1 MVLLVD
7 MILARKSK
15 GTSMK
20 KKIILVILFLI
31 VSLIGTGLVYGFNT
45 ISQINEM
52 VAEPKMNEAELKVNN
67 DLDIDTVNIAVF
79 GVDGRSDIDGDR
91 TDTIMIVSMD
101 FRNGNIK
108 VTSVMRDLLVQIPET
123 KDTYESLDKINAAY
137 AYGGPELAVKTLN
150 ENFDLNIKD
159 YVIVNFDAMVD
170 TVDALGGVEVN
181 VQNEDVLEWTNK
193 YIDDVN
199 DKVGKA
205 DPYLQTTG
213 VQTISG
219 VQALAYARNRFSDD
233 DFHRTER
240 QREVVGQIADKAF
253 NIDMATGLSLLSKV
267 YPYIKTTLS
276 ISEITTYA
284 KAFLESPDKQ
294 FLEFRLPTD
303 THVTTA
309 MINSVSYVVPTS
321 LADNVIA
328 LHAFI
333 YGPVQTAVT
342 TDTATTSG
350 SSTTTT
356 NSSTTDTTAAST
368 GNRTNVSAPTTSSN
382 TSTSSGTSTGS
393 STYKAYVPSD
403 RVQEISDAIAYYA
416 GTSSSSSYSE
426 SSPSNSSS
434 DYSDSSDSG
443 STYSNTESSGSESSE
458 GSNSSKS
465 DSSSSDNN
473 PSESDT
479 SSDST
484 DSGTNAGSD
493 SDSSDSDSTAEDS
506 PGDNT
511 STESDN

>member
-1 MVLLVD
+1 
-7 MILARKSK
+7 
-15 GTSMK
+15 MK
-20 KKIILVILFLI
+20 KKIVLVILFLI

-45 ISQINEM
+45 ISQINQM
-52 VAEPKMNEAELKVNN
+52 VAEPKMNGADLNVNN
-67 DLDIDTVNIAVF
+67 DLDIDTINIAVF
-79 GVDGRSDIDGDR
+79 GVDGRSDIEGDR

-205 DPYLQTTG
+205 DPYLETTG
-213 VQTISG
+213 VQTITG

-284 KAFLESPDKQ
+284 KAFLDSPDKQ

-303 THVTTA
+303 AHATTA
-309 MINSVSYVVPTS
+309 MISSVSYVVPTS
-321 LADNVIA
+321 LVDNVIA

-333 YGPVQTAVT
+333 YGPVQTAT
-342 TDTATTSG
+342 TGSSAASS
-350 SSTTTT
+350 SSTTATD
-356 NSSTTDTTAAST
+356 STSTDNPGAST
-368 GNRTNVSAPTTSSN
+368 GNRTNVSSPTTSSGTN
-382 TSTSSGTSTGS
+382 SNSSVTSGSSSGTSNYT
-393 STYKAYVPSD
+393 AYVPSA
-403 RVQEISDAIAYYA
+403 RVKEISNAIADFA
-416 GTSSSSSYSE
+416 GTGSSSYTDSSSSD
-426 SSPSNSSS
+426 SSS
-434 DYSDSSDSG
+434 DYSNSSNSGSSYSNPESSGSDSYDNSSSSGSDSSSSGGSSSGTDSGTGSTDSGSDSSSGSDSG
-443 STYSNTESSGSESSE
+443 STDSGSSG
-458 GSNSSKS
+458 
-465 DSSSSDNN
+465 DSSAG
-473 PSESDT
+473 
-479 SSDST
+479 DST
-484 DSGTNAGSD
+484 
-493 SDSSDSDSTAEDS
+493 
-506 PGDNT
+506 P
-511 STESDN
+511 TETVN

>member
-1 MVLLVD
+1 
-7 MILARKSK
+7 
-15 GTSMK
+15 MK

-45 ISQINEM
+45 ISQINQM
-52 VAEPKMNEAELKVNN
+52 VAEPKMDEADLKVNN
-67 DLDIDTVNIAVF
+67 DLDIDTINIAVF
-79 GVDGRSDIDGDR
+79 GVDGRSDIEGDR

-205 DPYLQTTG
+205 DPYLETTG
-213 VQTISG
+213 VQTITG

-233 DFHRTER
+233 DFYRTER

-253 NIDMATGLSLLSKV
+253 NIDMATGISLLSKV

-276 ISEITTYA
+276 ISELTTYA

-309 MINSVSYVVPTS
+309 MINSVSYVVPNS

-333 YGPVQTAVT
+333 YGPVQTT
-342 TDTATTSG
+342 T
-350 SSTTTT
+350 
-356 NSSTTDTTAAST
+356 TTDTTTANGSSSTATDSSSTDSTSAST
-368 GNRTNVSAPTTSSN
+368 GNRTNVSSPTTSSN
-382 TSTSSGTSTGS
+382 TSVSSGTSAGS
-393 STYKAYVPSD
+393 STYTAYVPSA
-403 RVQEISDAIAYYA
+403 RVKEISDAIADYA
-416 GTSSSSSYSE
+416 GTGSSYTE
-426 SSPSNSSS
+426 SSPSDSSS
-434 DYSDSSDSG
+434 DYSDSSNSG
-443 STYSNTESSGSESSE
+443 SSYSNTEPSGSGTSGSSGSS
-458 GSNSSKS
+458 GS
-465 DSSSSDNN
+465 DSSTSGGSS
-473 PSESDT
+473 SGSD
-479 SSDST
+479 SGSGST
-484 DSGTNAGSD
+484 DSGTGSD
-493 SDSSDSDSTAEDS
+493 SSSGSDSGSSDSGSTDSGSTEDS
-506 PGDNT
+506 AGDGT
-511 STESDN
+511 ATETVN

>member
-1 MVLLVD
+1 
-7 MILARKSK
+7 
-15 GTSMK
+15 MK
-20 KKIILVILFLI
+20 KKIVLVILFLI

-45 ISQINEM
+45 ISQINQM
-52 VAEPKMNEAELKVNN
+52 VAEPKMNEADLNVNN
-67 DLDIDTVNIAVF
+67 DLDIDTINIAVF
-79 GVDGRSDIDGDR
+79 GVDGRSDIEGDR

-205 DPYLQTTG
+205 DPYLETTG
-213 VQTISG
+213 VQTITG

-284 KAFLESPDKQ
+284 KAFLDSPDKQ

-303 THVTTA
+303 AHATTA
-309 MINSVSYVVPTS
+309 MISSVSYVVPTS
-321 LADNVIA
+321 LVDNVIA

-333 YGPVQTAVT
+333 YGPVQTA
-342 TDTATTSG
+342 TTSSSAASS
-350 SSTTTT
+350 SSTTATD
-356 NSSTTDTTAAST
+356 STSTDNPGAST
-368 GNRTNVSAPTTSSN
+368 GNRTNVSSPTTSSGTN
-382 TSTSSGTSTGS
+382 SNSSVTSGSSSGTSNYT
-393 STYKAYVPSD
+393 AYVPSA
-403 RVQEISDAIAYYA
+403 RVKEISNAIADFA
-416 GTSSSSSYSE
+416 GTGSSSFTDSSSSD
-426 SSPSNSSS
+426 SSS
-434 DYSDSSDSG
+434 DYSNSSNSGSSYSNPESSGSDSYDNSSSSGSDSSSSGGSSSGTDSGTGSTDSGSDSSSGSDSG
-443 STYSNTESSGSESSE
+443 STDSGSSG
-458 GSNSSKS
+458 
-465 DSSSSDNN
+465 DSSAG
-473 PSESDT
+473 
-479 SSDST
+479 DST
-484 DSGTNAGSD
+484 
-493 SDSSDSDSTAEDS
+493 
-506 PGDNT
+506 P
-511 STESDN
+511 TETVN

>member
-1 MVLLVD
+1 
-7 MILARKSK
+7 
-15 GTSMK
+15 MK

-52 VAEPKMNEAELKVNN
+52 VAEPKMNEADLKVNN

-137 AYGGPELAVKTLN
+137 SYGGPELAVKTLN

-199 DKVGKA
+199 DKVGKG
-205 DPYLQTTG
+205 DPYLETTG
-213 VQTISG
+213 IQTITG

-303 THVTTA
+303 AYGTTA
-309 MINSVSYVVPTS
+309 MINSISYVVPTS
-321 LADNVIA
+321 LADNVVA

-333 YGPVQTAVT
+333 YGPVQTTAA
-342 TDTATTSG
+342 TDAATTSG

-356 NSSTTDTTAAST
+356 DSSSTDSTSTST
-368 GNRTNVSAPTTSSN
+368 GNRTNVSSPTTSSN
-382 TSTSSGTSTGS
+382 TSTSSGTSPSS

-416 GTSSSSSYSE
+416 GTGSSSSYSE
-426 SSPSNSSS
+426 SSPSNSSN
-434 DYSDSSDSG
+434 YSDSSNSG
-443 STYSNTESSGSESSE
+443 SSYSNTESSGSGSS
-458 GSNSSKS
+458 GSSNLSES
-465 DSSSSDNN
+465 DSSSSDEN
-473 PSESDT
+473 SSGSDSSSDS

-484 DSGTNAGSD
+484 DSGSGSGND
-493 SDSSDSDSTAEDS
+493 SSSSDSDSTSENSPDDS
-506 PGDNT
+506 TATETDN
-511 STESDN
+511 

>member
-1 MVLLVD
+1 
-7 MILARKSK
+7 
-15 GTSMK
+15 MK
-20 KKIILVILFLI
+20 KKVILVILFLI

-52 VAEPKMNEAELKVNN
+52 VAEPKMDEADLKVNN
-67 DLDIDTVNIAVF
+67 DLDIDTINIAVF
-79 GVDGRSDIDGDR
+79 GVDGRSDIEGDR

-205 DPYLQTTG
+205 DPYLETTG
-213 VQTISG
+213 VQTITG

-233 DFHRTER
+233 DFYRTER

-253 NIDMATGLSLLSKV
+253 NIDMATGISLLSKV

-276 ISEITTYA
+276 ISELTTYA

-333 YGPVQTAVT
+333 YGPVQTT
-342 TDTATTSG
+342 T
-350 SSTTTT
+350 
-356 NSSTTDTTAAST
+356 TTDTTTASGSSSTATDSSSTDSTSAST
-368 GNRTNVSAPTTSSN
+368 GNRTNVSSPTTSSN
-382 TSTSSGTSTGS
+382 TSISSGTSSGS
-393 STYKAYVPSD
+393 STYTAYVPSA
-403 RVQEISDAIAYYA
+403 RVKEISDAIAYFA
-416 GTSSSSSYSE
+416 GTGSSSSYTE
-426 SSPSNSSS
+426 SSPSDSSS
-434 DYSDSSDSG
+434 DYSEPSNPG
-443 STYSNTESSGSESSE
+443 STYSTTESSGSGSS
-458 GSNSSKS
+458 GSSGTSGS
-465 DSSSSDNN
+465 DSSSSGG
-473 PSESDT
+473 T
-479 SSDST
+479 SSGSDSSSGST
-484 DSGTNAGSD
+484 DSGTGSD
-493 SDSSDSDSTAEDS
+493 SSSGSDSGATDSGSSGDSSS
-506 PGDNT
+506 GDGT
-511 STESDN
+511 SSETVN

>member
-1 MVLLVD
+1 
-7 MILARKSK
+7 
-15 GTSMK
+15 MK
-20 KKIILVILFLI
+20 KKVILVILFLI

-52 VAEPKMNEAELKVNN
+52 VAEPKMDETELAVNN

-79 GVDGRSDIDGDR
+79 GVDGRSDVDGDR

-108 VTSVMRDLLVQIPET
+108 VTSIMRDLLVQIPET

-137 AYGGPELAVKTLN
+137 AYGGPELAIKTIN

-205 DPYLQTTG
+205 DPYLETTG
-213 VQTISG
+213 VQTITG
-219 VQALAYARNRFSDD
+219 VQALAYARNRYSDD

-240 QREVVGQIADKAF
+240 QREVVKQIASKAF
-253 NIDMATGLSLLSKV
+253 NIDMTTGLSLLSKV

-284 KAFLESPDKQ
+284 KAFLDSPDKQ

-303 THVTTA
+303 AYATTA
-309 MINSVSYVVPTS
+309 MINSVSYVVPVS
-321 LADNVIA
+321 LVDNVVA

-333 YGPVQTAVT
+333 YGPVQ
-342 TDTATTSG
+342 
-350 SSTTTT
+350 STTTT
-356 NSSTTDTTAAST
+356 NTVATSGSSSTTTENTSTESNTAST
-368 GNRTNVSAPTTSSN
+368 GNRTNVTPPTTSSN
-382 TSTSSGTSTGS
+382 TSVSSGTSSGS
-393 STYKAYVPSD
+393 SSYTAYVPSA
-403 RVQEISDAIAYYA
+403 RVKEISDAIAYFA
-416 GTSSSSSYSE
+416 GTGSSSSYTD
-426 SSPSNSSS
+426 SSSSDSSS
-434 DYSDSSDSG
+434 DYSNSSS
-443 STYSNTESSGSESSE
+443 SSSSYSNTESSGSSESSG
-458 GSNSSKS
+458 GSSSSSSGGSSSGS
-465 DSSSSDNN
+465 DSSSGATDSGTGTDSGSDSN
-473 PSESDT
+473 SD
-479 SSDST
+479 SGSGST
-484 DSGTNAGSD
+484 DSGTTDN
-493 SDSSDSDSTAEDS
+493 SSS
-506 PGDNT
+506 GDDT
-511 STESDN
+511 SSESSN

>member
-1 MVLLVD
+1 
-7 MILARKSK
+7 
-15 GTSMK
+15 MK

-52 VAEPKMNEAELKVNN
+52 VAEPKMNEADLKVNN

-137 AYGGPELAVKTLN
+137 SYGGPELAVKTLN

-199 DKVGKA
+199 DKVGKG
-205 DPYLQTTG
+205 DPYLETTG
-213 VQTISG
+213 VQTITG

-303 THVTTA
+303 AYGTTA
-309 MINSVSYVVPTS
+309 MINSISYVVPTS
-321 LADNVIA
+321 LADNVVA

-333 YGPVQTAVT
+333 YGPVQTTTT
-342 TDTATTSG
+342 TDTTTASG

-356 NSSTTDTTAAST
+356 DSGTTDSASTST
-368 GNRTNVSAPTTSSN
+368 GNRTNVTSPTTSSN

-403 RVQEISDAIAYYA
+403 RVQEISDAISYYA
-416 GTSSSSSYSE
+416 GTGSSSSYSE
-426 SSPSNSSS
+426 SSSNNSSS
-434 DYSDSSDSG
+434 DYSDSNNSG
-443 STYSNTESSGSESSE
+443 SSYSNTESSGSGSSGSSSSSE
-458 GSNSSKS
+458 SNSSSSDENSSGSDSSSGSTDSDSGSDS
-465 DSSSSDNN
+465 DSSSSD
-473 PSESDT
+473 
-479 SSDST
+479 SDST
-484 DSGTNAGSD
+484 SE
-493 SDSSDSDSTAEDS
+493 DSSGDSTS
-506 PGDNT
+506 PETDN
-511 STESDN
+511 

>member
-1 MVLLVD
+1 
-7 MILARKSK
+7 
-15 GTSMK
+15 MK

-45 ISQINEM
+45 ISQINQM
-52 VAEPKMNEAELKVNN
+52 VAEPKMDEADLKVNN
-67 DLDIDTVNIAVF
+67 DLDIDTINIAVF
-79 GVDGRSDIDGDR
+79 GVDGRSDIEGDR

-205 DPYLQTTG
+205 DPYLETTG
-213 VQTISG
+213 VQTITG

-233 DFHRTER
+233 DFYRTER

-253 NIDMATGLSLLSKV
+253 NIDMATGISLLSKV

-276 ISEITTYA
+276 ISELTTYA

-309 MINSVSYVVPTS
+309 MINSVSYVVPNS

-333 YGPVQTAVT
+333 YGPVQTT
-342 TDTATTSG
+342 T
-350 SSTTTT
+350 
-356 NSSTTDTTAAST
+356 TTDTTTANGSSSTATDSSSTDSTSAST
-368 GNRTNVSAPTTSSN
+368 GNRTNVSSPTTSSN
-382 TSTSSGTSTGS
+382 TSISSGTSSGS
-393 STYKAYVPSD
+393 STYTAYVPSA
-403 RVQEISDAIAYYA
+403 RVKEISDAIAYYA
-416 GTSSSSSYSE
+416 GTGSSSSYTE
-426 SSPSNSSS
+426 SSPSDSSS
-434 DYSDSSDSG
+434 GDYSEPSNPS
-443 STYSNTESSGSESSE
+443 STYSTTESSGSGSS
-458 GSNSSKS
+458 GSSGTSGS
-465 DSSSSDNN
+465 DSSSSGG
-473 PSESDT
+473 T
-479 SSDST
+479 SSGSDSSSGST
-484 DSGTNAGSD
+484 DSGTGSD
-493 SDSSDSDSTAEDS
+493 SSSGSNSGATDSGSSGDSSS
-506 PGDNT
+506 GDGT
-511 STESDN
+511 SSETVN

>member
-1 MVLLVD
+1 
-7 MILARKSK
+7 
-15 GTSMK
+15 MK
-20 KKIILVILFLI
+20 KKVTLVILFLI

-52 VAEPKMNEAELKVNN
+52 VAEPKMNAADLKVNN
-67 DLDIDTVNIAVF
+67 DLDIETINIAVF

-91 TDTIMIVSMD
+91 ADTIMILSMD

-123 KDTYESLDKINAAY
+123 KDTYESFDKINASY

-170 TVDALGGVEVN
+170 TVDAIGGVEVN
-181 VQNEDVLEWTNK
+181 VQNEDVLDWTNK

-205 DPYLQTTG
+205 DPYLETTG
-213 VQTISG
+213 VQTITG

-233 DFHRTER
+233 DFYRTER
-240 QREVVGQIADKAF
+240 QREVVGQIAAKAF
-253 NIDMATGLSLLSKV
+253 NIDMGTGISLLSKV

-303 THVTTA
+303 THVTTT
-309 MINSVSYVVPTS
+309 MLNSVSYVVPTS

-333 YGPVQTAVT
+333 YGPVQTAA
-342 TDTATTSG
+342 TDSTPASG

-356 NSSTTDTTAAST
+356 DSISTDSPSTSS
-368 GNRTNVSAPTTSSN
+368 GNRTNVSSPVSSSTSNTTSSGG
-382 TSTSSGTSTGS
+382 TGTSSGST
-393 STYKAYVPSD
+393 TYKAYVPSA
-403 RVQEISDAIAYYA
+403 RVIEISDAIAYYA
-416 GTSSSSSYSE
+416 GTGSSYTYNETTTTESNSNYSYSNDSSSSNTNTE
-426 SSPSNSSS
+426 STG
-434 DYSDSSDSG
+434 SDSSG
-443 STYSNTESSGSESSE
+443 NYGSSG
-458 GSNSSKS
+458 S
-465 DSSSSDNN
+465 DSSSGGSSSGSDSSSGSGSDNT
-473 PSESDT
+473 DT
-479 SSDST
+479 
-484 DSGTNAGSD
+484 GSD
-493 SDSSDSDSTAEDS
+493 SDSDSGSDSNSGSDTDSDSGSDPDS
-506 PGDNT
+506 D
-511 STESDN
+511 

>member
-1 MVLLVD
+1 
-7 MILARKSK
+7 
-15 GTSMK
+15 MK
-20 KKIILVILFLI
+20 KKIVLVILFLI

-52 VAEPKMNEAELKVNN
+52 VAEPKMDEAELNVNN
-67 DLDIDTVNIAVF
+67 DLDIDTINIAVF
-79 GVDGRSDIDGDR
+79 GIDGRSDIEGDR
-91 TDTIMIVSMD
+91 ADTIMIVSMD

-137 AYGGPELAVKTLN
+137 AYGGPELTVKTLN

-205 DPYLQTTG
+205 DPYLETTG
-213 VQTISG
+213 VQTITG

-233 DFHRTER
+233 DFYRTER

-253 NIDMATGLSLLSKV
+253 NIDMATGISLLGKI

-276 ISEITTYA
+276 ISELTTYA

-303 THVTTA
+303 ANVTTA
-309 MINSVSYVVPTS
+309 MINSVSYVVPNS

-333 YGPVQTAVT
+333 YGPIQT
-342 TDTATTSG
+342 
-350 SSTTTT
+350 TTTT
-356 NSSTTDTTAAST
+356 NTTAVNGSSSTATDSSSTDSTSASN
-368 GNRTNVSAPTTSSN
+368 GNRTNVNSPTTSSN
-382 TSTSSGTSTGS
+382 SNTSVGTSAGTSTY
-393 STYKAYVPSD
+393 TAYVPSA
-403 RVQEISDAIAYYA
+403 RVKEISDAIAYYA
-416 GTSSSSSYSE
+416 GTGSSSSYTE
-426 SSPSNSSS
+426 SSPSDSSS
-434 DYSDSSDSG
+434 DYSDYSNTDSS
-443 STYSNTESSGSESSE
+443 YSNTESSGS
-458 GSNSSKS
+458 GSS
-465 DSSSSDNN
+465 DSSSSPGTD
-473 PSESDT
+473 SS
-479 SSDST
+479 SSDSSSSGSDT
-484 DSGTNAGSD
+484 GSDSNSGSD
-493 SDSSDSDSTAEDS
+493 SDSSDSSDSDSTGEDS
-506 PGDNT
+506 ASDGT
-511 STESDN
+511 VTETVN

>member
-1 MVLLVD
+1 
-7 MILARKSK
+7 
-15 GTSMK
+15 MK
-20 KKIILVILFLI
+20 KKVILVILFLI

-52 VAEPKMNEAELKVNN
+52 VAEPKMDEADLKVNN
-67 DLDIDTVNIAVF
+67 DLDIDTINIAVF
-79 GVDGRSDIDGDR
+79 GVDGRSDIEGDR

-205 DPYLQTTG
+205 DPYLETTG
-213 VQTISG
+213 VQTITG

-233 DFHRTER
+233 DFYRTER

-253 NIDMATGLSLLSKV
+253 NIDMATGISLLSKV

-276 ISEITTYA
+276 ISELTTYA

-309 MINSVSYVVPTS
+309 MINSVSYVVPNS

-333 YGPVQTAVT
+333 YGPVQTT
-342 TDTATTSG
+342 T
-350 SSTTTT
+350 
-356 NSSTTDTTAAST
+356 TTDTTTASGSSSATTDNSSADSTSAST
-368 GNRTNVSAPTTSSN
+368 GNRTNVSSPTTSSN
-382 TSTSSGTSTGS
+382 TSISSGTSSGS
-393 STYKAYVPSD
+393 STYTAYVPSA
-403 RVQEISDAIAYYA
+403 RVKEISDAIAYYA
-416 GTSSSSSYSE
+416 GTGSSSSYTE
-426 SSPSNSSS
+426 SSPSDSSS
-434 DYSDSSDSG
+434 GDYSEPSNPS
-443 STYSNTESSGSESSE
+443 STYSTTESSGSGSS
-458 GSNSSKS
+458 GSSGTSGS
-465 DSSSSDNN
+465 DSSSSGG
-473 PSESDT
+473 T
-479 SSDST
+479 SSGSDSSSGST
-484 DSGTNAGSD
+484 DSGTGSD
-493 SDSSDSDSTAEDS
+493 SSSGSNSGATDSGSSGDSSS
-506 PGDNT
+506 GDGT
-511 STESDN
+511 SSETVN

>member
-1 MVLLVD
+1 
-7 MILARKSK
+7 
-15 GTSMK
+15 MK

-45 ISQINEM
+45 ISQINQM
-52 VAEPKMNEAELKVNN
+52 VAEPKMDEADLKVNN
-67 DLDIDTVNIAVF
+67 DLDIDTINIAVF
-79 GVDGRSDIDGDR
+79 GVDGRSDIEGDR

-199 DKVGKA
+199 DKVGKS
-205 DPYLQTTG
+205 DPYLETTG
-213 VQTISG
+213 VQTITG

-233 DFHRTER
+233 DFYRTER

-253 NIDMATGLSLLSKV
+253 NIDMATGISLLGKV

-276 ISEITTYA
+276 ISELTTYA

-294 FLEFRLPTD
+294 FMEFRLPTD
-303 THVTTA
+303 AYATTA
-309 MINSVSYVVPTS
+309 MINSVSYVVPNN
-321 LADNVIA
+321 LVNNVIA

-333 YGPVQTAVT
+333 YGPAQ
-342 TDTATTSG
+342 
-350 SSTTTT
+350 TTT
-356 NSSTTDTTAAST
+356 TTDTTTASGSSST
-368 GNRTNVSAPTTSSN
+368 ATNSSSADSTSTSDGNRTNVSSPTTSSN
-382 TSTSSGTSTGS
+382 TSVSSGTSAGS
-393 STYKAYVPSD
+393 STYTAYVPSA
-403 RVQEISDAIAYYA
+403 RVKEISDAIAYYA
-416 GTSSSSSYSE
+416 GTGSSSSYSE
-426 SSPSNSSS
+426 SSPSDSSS
-434 DYSDSSDSG
+434 DYSDSSNSG
-443 STYSNTESSGSESSE
+443 STYSNTESSGSGSSDSS
-458 GSNSSKS
+458 GSSGSGSSSSGGSSSGSDSGSGSTDSGSGS
-465 DSSSSDNN
+465 DSSSG
-473 PSESDT
+473 
-479 SSDST
+479 T
-484 DSGTNAGSD
+484 DSGATDSGSTG
-493 SDSSDSDSTAEDS
+493 DSSSGDS
-506 PGDNT
+506 P
-511 STESDN
+511 STETVN

>member
-1 MVLLVD
+1 
-7 MILARKSK
+7 
-15 GTSMK
+15 MK
-20 KKIILVILFLI
+20 KKVILVILFLI

-52 VAEPKMNEAELKVNN
+52 VAEPKMDEADLKVNN
-67 DLDIDTVNIAVF
+67 DLDIDTINIAVF
-79 GVDGRSDIDGDR
+79 GVDGRSDIEGDR

-205 DPYLQTTG
+205 DPYLETTG
-213 VQTISG
+213 VQTITG

-233 DFHRTER
+233 DFYRTER

-253 NIDMATGLSLLSKV
+253 NIDMATGISLLSKV

-276 ISEITTYA
+276 ISELTTYA

-309 MINSVSYVVPTS
+309 MINSVSYVVPNS

-333 YGPVQTAVT
+333 YGPVQTT
-342 TDTATTSG
+342 T
-350 SSTTTT
+350 
-356 NSSTTDTTAAST
+356 TTDTTTASGSSSATTDNSSADSTSAST
-368 GNRTNVSAPTTSSN
+368 GNRTNVSSPTTSSN
-382 TSTSSGTSTGS
+382 TSISSGTSSGS
-393 STYKAYVPSD
+393 STYTAYVPSA
-403 RVQEISDAIAYYA
+403 RVKEISDAIAYYA
-416 GTSSSSSYSE
+416 GTGSSSSYTE
-426 SSPSNSSS
+426 SSPSDSSS
-434 DYSDSSDSG
+434 DYSEPSNPG
-443 STYSNTESSGSESSE
+443 STYSTTESSGSGSS
-458 GSNSSKS
+458 GSSGTSGS
-465 DSSSSDNN
+465 DSSSSGG
-473 PSESDT
+473 T
-479 SSDST
+479 SSGSDSSSGST
-484 DSGTNAGSD
+484 DSGTGSD
-493 SDSSDSDSTAEDS
+493 SSSGSDSGATDSGSSGDSSS
-506 PGDNT
+506 GDGT
-511 STESDN
+511 SSETVN

>member
-1 MVLLVD
+1 MVLLID

-15 GTSMK
+15 GIFMK
-20 KKIILVILFLI
+20 KKIVLVILFLI

-52 VAEPKMNEAELKVNN
+52 VAEPKMDEAQLNVNN
-67 DLDIDTVNIAVF
+67 DLDIDTINIAVF
-79 GVDGRSDIDGDR
+79 GVDGRSDIEGDR

-137 AYGGPELAVKTLN
+137 SYGGPELAVKTLN

-205 DPYLQTTG
+205 DPYLETTG
-213 VQTISG
+213 VQTITG

-233 DFHRTER
+233 DFYRTER

-253 NIDMATGLSLLSKV
+253 NIDMATGISLLGKI

-276 ISEITTYA
+276 ISELTTYA

-309 MINSVSYVVPTS
+309 MINSVSYVVPKS

-333 YGPVQTAVT
+333 YGFVQPTTTTNTTA
-342 TDTATTSG
+342 SSE

-356 NSSTTDTTAAST
+356 DSSSTSAST
-368 GNRTNVSAPTTSSN
+368 GNRTNVSSPTTSSN
-382 TSTSSGTSTGS
+382 SSTVSGTGAGS

-416 GTSSSSSYSE
+416 GTGSSSSYTE
-426 SSPSNSSS
+426 SSPSDSSS
-434 DYSDSSDSG
+434 DYSNSSNSG
-443 STYSNTESSGSESSE
+443 STYSNTESSGS
-458 GSNSSKS
+458 GSS
-465 DSSSSDNN
+465 DSSSS
-473 PSESDT
+473 PG
-479 SSDST
+479 SDSSSPEDSSSGSDDAT
-484 DSGTNAGSD
+484 DSGSDSDAGSGSD
-493 SDSSDSDSTAEDS
+493 SDSSDSDSTIEDS
-506 PGDNT
+506 PGDST

>member
-1 MVLLVD
+1 
-7 MILARKSK
+7 
-15 GTSMK
+15 MK

-45 ISQINEM
+45 ISQINQM
-52 VAEPKMNEAELKVNN
+52 VAEPKMDEADLKVNN
-67 DLDIDTVNIAVF
+67 DLDIDTINIAVF
-79 GVDGRSDIDGDR
+79 GVDGRSDIEGDR

-181 VQNEDVLEWTNK
+181 VKNEDVLEWTNK

-199 DKVGKA
+199 DKVGKS

-213 VQTISG
+213 VQTITG

-233 DFHRTER
+233 DFYRTER

-253 NIDMATGLSLLSKV
+253 NIDMATGISLLGKV

-276 ISEITTYA
+276 ISELTTYA

-294 FLEFRLPTD
+294 FMEFRLPTD
-303 THVTTA
+303 AYATTA
-309 MINSVSYVVPTS
+309 MINSVSYVVPNN
-321 LADNVIA
+321 LVNNVIA

-333 YGPVQTAVT
+333 YGPAQ
-342 TDTATTSG
+342 
-350 SSTTTT
+350 TTT
-356 NSSTTDTTAAST
+356 TTDTTTASGSSSTATDSSSTDNTSAST
-368 GNRTNVSAPTTSSN
+368 GNRTNVNSPTTSSN
-382 TSTSSGTSTGS
+382 TSVSSGTTAGS
-393 STYKAYVPSD
+393 STYTAYVPSA
-403 RVQEISDAIAYYA
+403 RVKEISDAIAYYA
-416 GTSSSSSYSE
+416 GTGSSTSYSE
-426 SSPSNSSS
+426 SSDSDSSS
-434 DYSDSSDSG
+434 DYSDSSNSG
-443 STYSNTESSGSESSE
+443 STYSNPESSGSDS
-458 GSNSSKS
+458 S
-465 DSSSSDNN
+465 DSSSS
-473 PSESDT
+473 
-479 SSDST
+479 
-484 DSGTNAGSD
+484 SD
-493 SDSSDSDSTAEDS
+493 SDSSSSGGSSSDSDSGSGSTDSDTGSDSSSGSDSGSTDSDSTGESSSGDS
-506 PGDNT
+506 T
-511 STESDN
+511 STETVN

>member
-1 MVLLVD
+1 
-7 MILARKSK
+7 
-15 GTSMK
+15 MK

-52 VAEPKMNEAELKVNN
+52 VAEPKMNEADLKVNN

-137 AYGGPELAVKTLN
+137 SYGGPELAVKTLN

-199 DKVGKA
+199 DKVGKG
-205 DPYLQTTG
+205 DPYLETTG
-213 VQTISG
+213 IQTITG

-303 THVTTA
+303 AYGTTA
-309 MINSVSYVVPTS
+309 MINSISYVVPTS
-321 LADNVIA
+321 LADNVVA

-333 YGPVQTAVT
+333 YGPVQTTAA
-342 TDTATTSG
+342 TDAATTSG

-356 NSSTTDTTAAST
+356 DSSSTDSTSTST
-368 GNRTNVSAPTTSSN
+368 GNRTNVSSPTTSSN
-382 TSTSSGTSTGS
+382 TSTSSGTSPSS

-416 GTSSSSSYSE
+416 GTGSSSSYSE

-434 DYSDSSDSG
+434 NYSDSSNSG
-443 STYSNTESSGSESSE
+443 SSYSNTESSGSGSS
-458 GSNSSKS
+458 GSSNLSES
-465 DSSSSDNN
+465 DSSSSDEN
-473 PSESDT
+473 SSGSDSSSDS

-484 DSGTNAGSD
+484 DSGSGSGND
-493 SDSSDSDSTAEDS
+493 SSSSDSDSTLENSPDDS
-506 PGDNT
+506 TATETDN
-511 STESDN
+511 

>member
-1 MVLLVD
+1 
-7 MILARKSK
+7 
-15 GTSMK
+15 MK
-20 KKIILVILFLI
+20 KKVILVILFLI

-45 ISQINEM
+45 ISQINQM
-52 VAEPKMNEAELKVNN
+52 VAEPKMDEADLKVNN
-67 DLDIDTVNIAVF
+67 DLDIDTINIAVF
-79 GVDGRSDIDGDR
+79 GVDGRSDIEGDR

-205 DPYLQTTG
+205 DPYLETTG
-213 VQTISG
+213 VQTITG

-233 DFHRTER
+233 DFYRTER

-253 NIDMATGLSLLSKV
+253 NIDMATGISLLSKV

-276 ISEITTYA
+276 ISELTTYA

-333 YGPVQTAVT
+333 YGPVQTT
-342 TDTATTSG
+342 T
-350 SSTTTT
+350 
-356 NSSTTDTTAAST
+356 TTDTTTASGSSSTATDSSSTDSTSAST
-368 GNRTNVSAPTTSSN
+368 GNRTNVSSPTTSSN
-382 TSTSSGTSTGS
+382 TSISSGTNSGS
-393 STYKAYVPSD
+393 STYTAYVPSA
-403 RVQEISDAIAYYA
+403 RVKEISDAIAYFA
-416 GTSSSSSYSE
+416 GTGSSSSYTE
-426 SSPSNSSS
+426 SSPSDSSS
-434 DYSDSSDSG
+434 DYSEPSNPG
-443 STYSNTESSGSESSE
+443 STYSTTESSGSGSS
-458 GSNSSKS
+458 GSSGTSGS
-465 DSSSSDNN
+465 DSSSSGG
-473 PSESDT
+473 T
-479 SSDST
+479 SSGSDSSSGST
-484 DSGTNAGSD
+484 DSGTGSD
-493 SDSSDSDSTAEDS
+493 SSSGSDSGATDSGSSGDSSS
-506 PGDNT
+506 GDGT
-511 STESDN
+511 SSETVN

>member
-1 MVLLVD
+1 
-7 MILARKSK
+7 
-15 GTSMK
+15 MK
-20 KKIILVILFLI
+20 KKIILVVLFLI

-45 ISQINEM
+45 LSQINEM
-52 VAEPKMNEAELKVNN
+52 VAEPKMDAAGLNVNN
-67 DLDIDTVNIAVF
+67 DLDIDTINIAVF

-91 TDTIMIVSMD
+91 SDTIMILSMD

-123 KDTYESLDKINAAY
+123 KDTDETFDKINASY

-170 TVDALGGVEVN
+170 TVDAIGGVSVN

-205 DPYLQTTG
+205 DPYLETTG
-213 VQTISG
+213 VQTITG

-240 QREVVGQIADKAF
+240 QREVVGQIAAKAF
-253 NIDMATGLSLLSKV
+253 NIDMATGISLLSKV

-294 FLEFRLPTD
+294 FLEFRLPVD
-303 THVTTA
+303 THVKDT
-309 MINSVSYVVPTS
+309 MINSVSYVVPDT

-333 YGPVQTAVT
+333 YGPVQTTTT
-342 TDTATTSG
+342 TDTTTG
-350 SSTTTT
+350 NENSTTTT
-356 NSSTTDTTAAST
+356 DSSKTDNNTSDSS
-368 GNRTNVSAPTTSSN
+368 GNRTNVTSPINNSSSN
-382 TSTSSGTSTGS
+382 SSSGSTAGASTGTASGSSS
-393 STYKAYVPSD
+393 STYKAYIPSA
-403 RVQEISDAIAYYA
+403 RVREISDAIADYT
-416 GTSSSSSYSE
+416 GIGSSSYYSE
-426 SSPSNSSS
+426 SSPNSSSNDYSNSSN
-434 DYSDSSDSG
+434 SG
-443 STYSNTESSGSESSE
+443 STYSNTESSGS
-458 GSNSSKS
+458 G
-465 DSSSSDNN
+465 SSSSGGSS
-473 PSESDT
+473 SESGSSSSNSTDP

-484 DSGTNAGSD
+484 DSGSDSSSDSDSGSSGSDLGSD
-493 SDSSDSDSTAEDS
+493 SDSSSGSGSENGT
-506 PGDNT
+506 T
-511 STESDN
+511 Q

>member
-1 MVLLVD
+1 
-7 MILARKSK
+7 
-15 GTSMK
+15 MK
-20 KKIILVILFLI
+20 KKVILVILFLI

-52 VAEPKMNEAELKVNN
+52 VAEPKMDEADLKVNN
-67 DLDIDTVNIAVF
+67 DLDIDTINIAVF
-79 GVDGRSDIDGDR
+79 GVDGRSDIEGDR

-205 DPYLQTTG
+205 DPYLETTG
-213 VQTISG
+213 VQTITG

-233 DFHRTER
+233 DFYRTER

-253 NIDMATGLSLLSKV
+253 NIDMATGISLLSKV

-276 ISEITTYA
+276 ISELTTYA

-333 YGPVQTAVT
+333 YGPVQTT
-342 TDTATTSG
+342 T
-350 SSTTTT
+350 
-356 NSSTTDTTAAST
+356 TTDTTTASGSSSTATDSSSTDSTSAST
-368 GNRTNVSAPTTSSN
+368 GNRTNVSSPTTSSN
-382 TSTSSGTSTGS
+382 TSISSGTSSGS
-393 STYKAYVPSD
+393 STYTAYVPSA
-403 RVQEISDAIAYYA
+403 RVKEISDAIAYFA
-416 GTSSSSSYSE
+416 GTGSSSSYTE
-426 SSPSNSSS
+426 SSPSDSSS
-434 DYSDSSDSG
+434 DYSEPSNPG
-443 STYSNTESSGSESSE
+443 STYSTTESSGSGSS
-458 GSNSSKS
+458 GSSGTSGS
-465 DSSSSDNN
+465 ESSSSGG
-473 PSESDT
+473 T
-479 SSDST
+479 SSGSDSGSGST
-484 DSGTNAGSD
+484 DSGTGSD
-493 SDSSDSDSTAEDS
+493 SSSGNDSGSSNSGATDSGATGDSSSGDS
-506 PGDNT
+506 P
-511 STESDN
+511 STETVN

>member
-1 MVLLVD
+1 
-7 MILARKSK
+7 
-15 GTSMK
+15 MK
-20 KKIILVILFLI
+20 KKVILVILFLI

-52 VAEPKMNEAELKVNN
+52 VAEPKMDEADLKVNN
-67 DLDIDTVNIAVF
+67 DLDIDTINIAVF
-79 GVDGRSDIDGDR
+79 GVDGRSDIEGDR

-123 KDTYESLDKINAAY
+123 KDTYERLDKINAAY

-205 DPYLQTTG
+205 DPYLETTG
-213 VQTISG
+213 VQTITG

-233 DFHRTER
+233 DFYRTER

-253 NIDMATGLSLLSKV
+253 NIDMATGISLLSKV

-276 ISEITTYA
+276 ISELTTYA

-309 MINSVSYVVPTS
+309 MINSVSYVVPNS

-333 YGPVQTAVT
+333 YGPVQTT
-342 TDTATTSG
+342 T
-350 SSTTTT
+350 
-356 NSSTTDTTAAST
+356 TTDTTTASGSSSATTDNSSTDSTSAST
-368 GNRTNVSAPTTSSN
+368 GNRTNVSSPTTSSN
-382 TSTSSGTSTGS
+382 TSISSGTSSGS
-393 STYKAYVPSD
+393 STYTAYVPSA
-403 RVQEISDAIAYYA
+403 RVKEISDAIAYYA
-416 GTSSSSSYSE
+416 GTGSSSSYTE
-426 SSPSNSSS
+426 SSPSDSSS
-434 DYSDSSDSG
+434 DYSEPSNPG
-443 STYSNTESSGSESSE
+443 STYSTTESSGSGSS
-458 GSNSSKS
+458 GSSGTSGSDSSNSGGTSSGS
-465 DSSSSDNN
+465 DSSSG
-473 PSESDT
+473 
-479 SSDST
+479 ST
-484 DSGTNAGSD
+484 DSGTGSD
-493 SDSSDSDSTAEDS
+493 SSSGSDSGATDSGSSGDSSS
-506 PGDNT
+506 GDGT
-511 STESDN
+511 SSETVN

>member
-205 DPYLQTTG
+205 DPYLETTG

-356 NSSTTDTTAAST
+356 NSSTTDNTTAST

-382 TSTSSGTSTGS
+382 TGTSSGTSTGS

-416 GTSSSSSYSE
+416 GTGSSSSYSE
-426 SSPSNSSS
+426 PSSSNS
-434 DYSDSSDSG
+434 DYSDSSNSG
-443 STYSNTESSGSESSE
+443 STYSNTESSGSESS
-458 GSNSSKS
+458 GNSNSSGS
-465 DSSSSDNN
+465 DSSSSENDS
-473 PSESDT
+473 SESDT
-479 SSDST
+479 SSEST
-484 DSGTNAGSD
+484 DSGSD
-493 SDSSDSDSTAEDS
+493 SGSSDSDSTAEDRPS
-506 PGDNT
+506 DNT
-511 STESDN
+511 STETDN